1 MRTAIS
7 VALVLVLVG
16 VVALCPALACFTPV
30 ASHPCCPAHPAPAAV
45 QHCPSLVLETGKTA
59 PLISTA
65 MAGPVP
71 AGWQPPLIAALPIST
86 DGRSADSQDLLLFL
100 RVLRI

>member
-7 VALVLVLVG
+7 VALVLGLVG

-30 ASHPCCPAHPAPAAV
+30 ASHPCCPAHPAPAAAR
-45 QHCPSLVLETGKTA
+45 HCPSLALETGKTA

-65 MAGPVP
+65 MTGPVP
-71 AGWQPPLIAALPIST
+71 AGWQPPLTAALPISAAVP
-86 DGRSADSQDLLLFL
+86 GADSQDLLLFI